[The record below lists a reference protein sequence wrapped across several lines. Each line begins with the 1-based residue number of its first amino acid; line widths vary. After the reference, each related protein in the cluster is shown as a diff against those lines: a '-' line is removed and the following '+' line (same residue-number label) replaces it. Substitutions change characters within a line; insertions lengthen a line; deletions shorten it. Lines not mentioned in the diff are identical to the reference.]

1 MRVEINYHTSTSDLE
16 CHTNQNV
23 KPDDVPL
30 SNVLQGDKHKRSEE
44 GQ

>member
-1 MRVEINYHTSTSDLE
+1 MCVEINYHTSTSDLE

-30 SNVLQGDKHKRSEE
+30 SNFLQGYIHKRSGE